1 MGEARPLTVLLA
13 DDHPVVREGLRA
25 VLDRRP
31 DISVVAEAC
40 TGRQAVEEF
49 VRHRPDIVLMD
60 LRMPE
65 MDGVDAISAILEQA
79 PAAHVV
85 VLTTYGDDED
95 VYRAMRAGAKGYLLK
110 DAPRDELLECIHA
123 VHAGRTLVSPAVAE
137 RLAEHLSVPELSTRE
152 MDVLRLIGEGRAN
165 KQIAAVLGVSEG
177 TVKTHVNGILTK
189 LGASDRTQA
198 VTIALRR
205 GILRLT

>member
-1 MGEARPLTVLLA
+1 MGEARPLSVLLA

-31 DISVVAEAC
+31 DISVVAEAG

-65 MDGVDAISAILEQA
+65 MDGVDAISAILEEA
-79 PAAHVV
+79 PSAHIV

-110 DAPRDELLECIHA
+110 DAPRDELLECIRA

-137 RLAEHLSVPELSTRE
+137 RLAEHLAVPELSARE
-152 MDVLRLIGEGRAN
+152 LDVLRLIGEGRAN
-165 KQIAAVLGVSEG
+165 KQIAVVLGVSEG

-189 LGASDRTQA
+189 LGAADRTQA